1 MHLRVSE
8 EMAQRFP
15 DLRISFVT
23 IQGMDNVGESEGLV
37 AELRAAEAD
46 FRNRVPDE
54 EKLGEDARIRAWR
67 EAYQAFKVNPKK
79 FKPSAEALLR
89 RVVKGSPV
97 PWISKAVN
105 AYLLAELFY
114 LLPVGGYDVKG
125 VQGDVVLRLSPGNEP
140 FKAIGAT
147 EEEKTDAGEVV
158 YADDAKVLTRR
169 WNFRDCDQAKVEAAS
184 RDIALFVEAPS
195 ALVKTE
201 DLVGLTELIG
211 KKIQQYCGGTIRT
224 GLLDPKKELRVALP
238 FQAT

>member
-8 EMAQRFP
+8 EMTQRFP

-23 IQGMDNVGESEGLV
+23 IQGMDNTGDSEGLA

-46 FRNRVPDE
+46 FRARVPDE

-89 RVVKGSPV
+89 RVVKGSQV

-114 LLPVGGYDVKG
+114 LLPVGGYDLRG
-125 VQGDVVLRLSPGNEP
+125 VQGDVVLRLSPGSEP
-140 FKAIGAT
+140 FRAIGAS
-147 EEEKTDAGEVV
+147 EEEHTDAGEVV

-169 WNFRDCDQAKVEAAS
+169 WNFRDCDAAKVETAS

-195 ALVKTE
+195 ALVRTE
-201 DLVGLTELIG
+201 DLVGLTQLIG
-211 KKIQQYCGGTIRT
+211 QKIQQYCGGTIRT
-224 GLLDPKKELRVALP
+224 GLLDPKQATSIALP
-238 FQAT
+238 L